1 MFSILALI
9 LIISILKNR
18 RYKPAPIVR
27 TDYKRQ
33 KTEIDRA
40 TKQSIKEAQQA
51 EKNRQKKEQAEA
63 DIIFFENQLNQLTDM
78 LSQADNELTELEKQ
92 IQIDYLMRS
101 YDRAKAKEKRKTQV
115 IRQIMTLENRV
126 HAVENRL
133 AKAYYITQAV

>member
-1 MFSILALI
+1 MFSIIALI

-18 RYKPAPIVR
+18 RYKPVPIVR

-40 TKQSIKEAQQA
+40 TKQAVKEAQQA

-63 DIIFFENQLNQLTDM
+63 DIIFFENQLNQLTGM

-115 IRQIMTLENRV
+115 VKQIMTLESKV
-126 HAVENRL
+126 HTIENRL

>member
-18 RYKPAPIVR
+18 RYKPVPIVR

-33 KTEIDRA
+33 QTEIDRA
-40 TKQSIKEAQQA
+40 TKQSEKEAQQA

-63 DIIFFENQLNQLTDM
+63 DKAFFENQLDKLTDM
-78 LSQADNELTELEKQ
+78 LSTADKELSDIEKQ
-92 IQIDYLMRS
+92 IQIDYLTRS
-101 YDRAKAKEKRKTQV
+101 YDRAKAKEKRKAQI

-126 HAVENRL
+126 HAIENRL
-133 AKAYYITQAV
+133 AKANYIIKSA